1 MGGGHIIR
9 TASPCRSTAHSTSTC
24 GLHGMSLSNL
34 AQALEDATPH
44 LSLLQAVKY
53 TNVASLRLT
62 YLISDILETLDGEV
76 AFVWPSEWSIMKF
89 IFLAN
94 RYSPLIDHIMVMTGM
109 LFVKDPEACV
119 LNWVASVCVYVI
131 GSWFSEAILMF
142 RTIALWKFRKI
153 VVVAM
158 GALVPCM
165 LGPMIAVMYVYVNHL
180 TFPPRSLLDRTGCM
194 PMIADQLGWVF
205 YATLLV
211 SETTVVFLTLL
222 YWYRTS
228 AKGDAHR
235 IGTIYWTMYR
245 DGTIFYIIMLAASIA
260 NMCFMFFLPKAV
272 SSALQLPFRAV
283 HSALCTRV
291 LLHLRKAAARNSI
304 SNGQGLTISGFR
316 LATLSSLD
324 FGHHPATSSY
334 ESEYSLSDSEH
345 NA

>member
-1 MGGGHIIR
+1 
-9 TASPCRSTAHSTSTC
+9 
-24 GLHGMSLSNL
+24 MSLSNL
-34 AQALEDATPH
+34 AQALEDATRH

-53 TNVASLRLT
+53 TNVASLT

-119 LNWVASVCVYVI
+119 LNWVASVCVYVV

-158 GALVPCM
+158 GALVPCL

-205 YATLLV
+205 YATLLL

-245 DGTIFYIIMLAASIA
+245 DGLYKRLLVADELESTDVLTGTIFYIIMLAASIA

-272 SSALQLPFRAV
+272 SSALQLAV

-304 SNGQGLTISGFR
+304 SNGQGLTISEFR
-316 LATLSSLD
+316 LATLASLD
-324 FGHHPATSSY
+324 FGHDPATSSFD
-334 ESEYSLSDSEH
+334 SEYSLSDSEH